1 MPPPAQRATTRKDR
15 RAAAIHA
22 AAGVVLATAAAIL
35 LLLVAPAKHTEE
47 RDFLAAP
54 ICPAAAAA
62 TGAPAATADCL
73 RPEPF
78 TVVKVVRDEMKRTP
92 SYELRVAD
100 RDGMSGLVPL
110 KGQRPVVDVVKAGD
124 QVTAWYWRGEIR
136 AFGFRGKWQYT
147 DAAPT
152 DDFSL
157 PAAIGLGLAPFSLA
171 FLWSA
176 YWLARRSDRSPRL
189 VPWQTSIPFV
199 AALGIATA
207 GAPFGYFMSTT
218 AEALRWTASI
228 AMSIAL
234 VAAAAMVRCAF
245 RDRRKDTDTVEI
257 APLVPTR
264 EEVFA
269 GAISGDV
276 PYSEKGYRTLVA
288 SPGRLV
294 SSLDPAGRML
304 RKAVPG
310 TLVVERVRPVHRTDP
325 VLYMDGE
332 ALVAECRDGEK
343 QVLITVGAEHMGWVL
358 GALLPDGPAPVS

>member
-1 MPPPAQRATTRKDR
+1 MSNPGRITRATREDR

-22 AAGVVLATAAAIL
+22 AAGVVLATAVGIL
-35 LLLVAPAKHTEE
+35 LLLVAPAKRAEE

-54 ICPAAAAA
+54 MCSTA
-62 TGAPAATADCL
+62 TTATTGDCL
-73 RPEPF
+73 RPEPL
-78 TVVKVVRDEMKRTP
+78 TVVKVVRDEMKKTP

-100 RDGMSGLVPL
+100 RDRKSRLVPL
-110 KGQRPVVDVVKAGD
+110 KGQHPVVDVVKAGD

-136 AFGFRGKWQYT
+136 AFGFRGERQYT

-152 DDFSL
+152 NDFRF
-157 PAAIGLGLAPFSLA
+157 PAAVGLGLAPFSLA

-176 YWLARRSDRSPRL
+176 YWLARRSARSPRRA
-189 VPWQTSIPFV
+189 PWQTSIPFV
-199 AALGIATA
+199 AALGIAMA
-207 GAPFGYFMSTT
+207 GAPFGYFMDTT
-218 AEALRWTASI
+218 AEALRWTASV
-228 AMSIAL
+228 ATSI
-234 VAAAAMVRCAF
+234 AAAAMVRCAL
-245 RDRRKDTDTVEI
+245 RDRRKETDTVEI
-257 APLVPTR
+257 APRIPAR

-276 PYSEKGYRTLVA
+276 PYSEKDYRTLVA

-310 TLVVERVRPVHRTDP
+310 TLVVERVRHVHRTDP
-325 VLYMDGE
+325 VLYLDGE

-343 QVLITVGAEHMGWVL
+343 QVLITAGAEHMGWVL
-358 GALLPDGPAPVS
+358 GALLPDGAPPVGQPPVP